1 MKINIEVQHLCS
13 KVMGGIPYYTIN
25 LIEALISRNINQYSV
40 SFFDGNK
47 ELNNR
52 AYIEQY
58 LKDAIANNLSVLECN
73 DLSYKTIV
81 EETIKGI
88 KASYA
93 DKTYSEYFKTDFDIC
108 HLPVS
113 LGIAENITQKT
124 IVTVHDI
131 LPVLPEFKNAWNE
144 RTQILLE
151 KSIEYIKRKKD
162 INVIADSISTKNDLM
177 SHFNIS
183 AERIYVVPLGYKA
196 TQYYPDNNKSII
208 ASLGVTGPYLLY
220 LGRLDS
226 RKGIVDILNA
236 FEIVKERRKDLIL
249 VLAGAFDTSAITI
262 KERLNNYKYIEDVI
276 LPGFVTQEQKR
287 ALMSGAT
294 TFLFP
299 SEYEGFGLP
308 VLEAMACG
316 TPVITT
322 NVSSLPEV
330 GGDAALYVTPK
341 QPEELADAIERMLNS
356 NSLRKEYVEKGF
368 KQCKK
373 FSWDKTAELTEEV
386 YKIAFNQ

>member
-13 KVMGGIPYYTIN
+13 NVLGGVPYYTIN
-25 LIEALISRNINQYSV
+25 LIEALVNRNLNDYSV

-52 AYIEQY
+52 AYIERYLQNAL
-58 LKDAIANNLSVLECN
+58 LKDLNIVECN

-81 EETIKGI
+81 EESIKGLS
-88 KASYA
+88 ASYV

-131 LPVLPEFKNAWNE
+131 LPVMPEFKRAWNE
-144 RTQILLE
+144 RTQIILE
-151 KSIEYIKRKKD
+151 KSLQYITKHKD
-162 INVIADSISTKNDLM
+162 INVIADSLSTKNDLIEC
-177 SHFNIS
+177 FDIS
-183 AERIYVVPLGYKA
+183 SERIHVIPLGYDVN
-196 TQYYPDNNKSII
+196 QYYPDKNKSII
-208 ASLGVTGPYLLY
+208 NSFEITSPYLLY

-226 RKGIVDILNA
+226 RKGIVDILDA
-236 FEIVKERRKDLIL
+236 FEVLREKRNDLTL
-249 VLAGAFDTSAITI
+249 VLAGAFDSSATVI
-262 KERLNNYKYIEDVI
+262 KERLNSYKYIEDVI

-287 ALMSGAT
+287 VLMTSAEL
-294 TFLFP
+294 FLFP

-330 GGDAALYVTPK
+330 GGDAAVYVTPK
-341 QPEELADAIERMLNS
+341 NPEELADAIEKLLGS
-356 NSLRKEYVEKGF
+356 EGLRKSYIEKGF
-368 KQCKK
+368 AQCKK
-373 FSWDKTAELTEEV
+373 FSWDKTAELTEDV
-386 YKIAFNQ
+386 YKIAYNQ